1 VPTLII
7 SGEFDSITPEESA
20 SAVAEGL
27 ENVFHY
33 TIPGA
38 AHSAIES
45 SMCPLTITFQFLE
58 NPNQEP
64 DSSSIPVYHL
74 LEASWQHP
82 TKNRQ
87 SHPDLWF
94 EHLNFRL
101 KLSIPALRSE
111 LKQLLKGNG
120 RIPKKRLPI
129 NSVDRE
135 IGQ

>member
-1 VPTLII
+1 MEII
-7 SGEFDSITPEESA
+7 AFIEQP
-20 SAVAEGL
+20 
-27 ENVFHY
+27 
-33 TIPGA
+33 A
-38 AHSAIES
+38 AIRK
-45 SMCPLTITFQFLE
+45 IFQHLKLWDR
-58 NPNQEP
+58 PQRP
-64 DSSSIPVYHL
+64 ARRRRGSSSLPIPVYHL

-120 RIPKKRLPI
+120 RIPKKRLPAMLLCQVF
-129 NSVDRE
+129 SQKSD
-135 IGQ
+135 